1 MIARKP
7 LPENTAAVDNTASL
21 PAPPNTGMQATK
33 YSSPPEHSPP
43 GPPSAT
49 VTDTAAAATTTA
61 AAEPESEEQPDA
73 ADSDVDSWER
83 ASASSSEDDDDDDD
97 DDNDDADAPRPPAY
111 EEVKGKQYEATTR
124 GDAALH
130 AGSSGEASST
140 FPPLLD
146 GGGWEDE
153 ALRNTPDSK
162 PPAAPVAGLTETNPF
177 RRKMSLSALNGAT
190 VPPRSTETPPPPPL
204 PAFPTEDLAKLSL
217 NDVSTTNPWQ
227 PILDD
232 QQKTV
237 EATAVPSVS
246 DQESCHNIWDSQ
258 EPSRVASAGPTP
270 SDSKEPLLTPY
281 ETAGWSDK
289 SPEIPSAIA
298 VPASF
303 RKPVEGEEL
312 EEHMHAWDDVAK
324 DAKGKSPMMP
334 TAHINNS
341 AEDTREE
348 EWNLI
353 DNEPTP
359 GPSGSGPSQAASLL
373 DEKAPILP
381 PRSDEKAPLP
391 PPRAPVSGKTETY
404 QVKNINWHDPSCGKK
419 PRKSPILVQNANGP
433 CPLMALVNA
442 LTITTPVSADDAV
455 LVNTLRT
462 REQISLDLLLDAV
475 FDELMSE
482 RRTAPDEALP
492 DVTELYSF
500 LKGLHTGMNVNPRF
514 IPTEET
520 EKAFKRTS
528 LTHLHPTERGD
539 LIPGTFEDTQEMA
552 FYRIF
557 RVPLIHGWLPSKEEP
572 VYGGLTRHAESYED
586 AQNILFREEELE
598 DKLSNSNGDGLTQEE
613 QALYQDILSIKAFL
627 YTAATQLTPWG
638 LEVITKAMRPGSVAI
653 LFRNDHFSTL
663 YRHPQTLQIF
673 TLVTDAGYAG
683 HQEVVWES
691 LVDVNGENSEFF
703 AGDFRVVGGSSQG
716 DQYAASGSASASNA
730 QGEWTTVESNRGK
743 EKSPI
748 DGSQL
753 SPKEQ
758 EDRDLAL
765 ALQLQEEEDQR
776 HRAEQ
781 AQRRRETQLS
791 EQFIEQQGV
800 RRGPTGI
807 RQTGSNNN
815 DDSNGGGNGSPQAPP
830 TTASVPVAAPA
841 PAAAPVAAV
850 RRGTSASTP
859 ARGGST
865 NNAGRGGRPTQQV
878 RPLVPPVLRSRGVNR
893 SAEAEDVDDAPP
905 SYEDAARDRPY
916 VPPAGH
922 PSHPGSSP
930 NPSMNS
936 PRLPGPRMAGLA
948 GVPQQPPAF
957 RRNNV
962 YRQGVPPATASAGP
976 RDRDCVVM

>member
-7 LPENTAAVDNTASL
+7 LPENTAVGTSSSPL
-21 PAPPNTGMQATK
+21 NTGMQATK
-33 YSSPPEHSPP
+33 DHPPPDHPP
-43 GPPSAT
+43 PPAPL
-49 VTDTAAAATTTA
+49 ATTA
-61 AAEPESEEQPDA
+61 ATKSDLEEPPDA

-83 ASASSSEDDDDDDD
+83 ASASSSEVDDDDEDEDED
-97 DDNDDADAPRPPAY
+97 ANADASRLPAN
-111 EEVKGKQYEATTR
+111 EEVKGKQPEVTAWV
-124 GDAALH
+124 DAVPH
-130 AGSSGEASST
+130 VGGSGEAHST
-140 FPPLLD
+140 SPPFVD
-146 GGGWEDE
+146 GGWEDE
-153 ALRNTPDSK
+153 AIKNTPDSK
-162 PPAAPVAGLTETNPF
+162 PPTAGLGGLTETNPF
-177 RRKMSLSALNGAT
+177 RRKMSQSGLNGAI
-190 VPPRSTETPPPPPL
+190 VPPTSTEIPPPPPL
-204 PAFPTEDLAKLSL
+204 PVLPSDDLAKLSL

-227 PILDD
+227 PALDD
-232 QQKTV
+232 QQKTL
-237 EATAVPSVS
+237 APTAPPPVT
-246 DQESCHNIWDSQ
+246 DQEPGYNIWESQ
-258 EPSRVASAGPTP
+258 APSRAPSTGPTP
-270 SDSKEPLLTPY
+270 SASKEPLLPSY
-281 ETAGWSDK
+281 ETAGWNDEPSEK
-289 SPEIPSAIA
+289 PSAIA

-303 RKPVEGEEL
+303 RRPVEGEEL
-312 EEHMHAWDDVAK
+312 EEDSHAWDDVAK
-324 DAKGKSPMMP
+324 DVKGKAPMMP
-334 TAHINNS
+334 TAHINDS
-341 AEDTREE
+341 EVTREE

-359 GPSGSGPSQAASLL
+359 GPSGRGPSQVTSLL
-373 DEKAPILP
+373 DEKPPVLP
-381 PRSDEKAPLP
+381 PRSDEKAPLA
-391 PPRAPVSGKTETY
+391 PPRPPVSGKTETY
-404 QVKNINWHDPSCGKK
+404 QVKNINWHDAASGKN
-419 PRKSPILVQNANGP
+419 PRKSPILIQNANGP

-482 RRTAPDEALP
+482 RRTAPDQALP

-557 RVPLIHGWLPSKEEP
+557 QVPLIHGWLPSKGDS
-572 VYGGLTRHAESYED
+572 VYGALERHAESYED
-586 AQNILFREEELE
+586 AQNIMFREEELE
-598 DKLSNSNGDGLTQEE
+598 DKLSNANGEGLTEEE
-613 QALYQDILSIKAFL
+613 QALYQDILSIKSFL
-627 YTAATQLTPWG
+627 YAAATQLTPWG

-663 YRHPQTLQIF
+663 YRHPQTLQIL

-691 LVDVNGENSEFF
+691 LVDVNGEKSEFF
-703 AGDFRVVGGSSQG
+703 SGDFRVVGGPSQG
-716 DQYAASGSASASNA
+716 DQSAASGGASTSNE
-730 QGEWTTVESNRGK
+730 QGKWTTVPEKGGK
-743 EKSPI
+743 EKSQT
-748 DGSQL
+748 DGRQL

-791 EQFIEQQGV
+791 EQFIEQQAV
-800 RRGPTGI
+800 RRGPVGL
-807 RQTGSNNN
+807 RQPGSSNNN
-815 DDSNGGGNGSPQAPP
+815 NNNSNAGGNGSPQSPP
-830 TTASVPVAAPA
+830 TTVSAPVTAPA
-841 PAAAPVAAV
+841 G
-850 RRGTSASTP
+850 RRGSSASTP

-865 NNAGRGGRPTQQV
+865 NNNGRGGRPAQQV
-878 RPLVPPVLRSRGVNR
+878 RPLVPPVLRSQGVNR
-893 SAEAEDVDDAPP
+893 SAEAENDDDAPP

-930 NPSMNS
+930 NPLMNS
-936 PRLPGPRMAGLA
+936 PRLPGSRMPGLA
-948 GVPQQPPAF
+948 GGPQQPPAF
-957 RRNNV
+957 RRNNA
-962 YRQGVPPATASAGP
+962 YRQGVPPAASSAGP